1 MILLDLQTCA
11 AGYSPTAWQRS
22 LFPAEYQYKIETI
35 FDGIDREIWRRHDV
49 PRRFGNRTF
58 PAGTRVVTYVSRGF
72 EAMRGFDIFMK
83 VARKICDAR
92 ADVVF
97 LVVGSDRVCYGGD
110 LRHIKE
116 KSFREHILKQDRYDL
131 DRIVFTGPLP
141 QQQLAEVFS
150 MSDLHIYLTV
160 PFVLSWSLMD
170 ALACGCT
177 VLGSDTAP
185 VREVIR
191 HEQTGLL
198 AGFFDVDG
206 LTRQALRVLDDP
218 EKYRPLG
225 QAGMRLIDEGYSLEK
240 KLPEMLALYE
250 RTLERHRQKKPAPPG

>member
-1 MILLDLQTCA
+1 
-11 AGYSPTAWQRS
+11 
-22 LFPAEYQYKIETI
+22 
-35 FDGIDREIWRRHDV
+35 
-49 PRRFGNRTF
+49 
-58 PAGTRVVTYVSRGF
+58 
-72 EAMRGFDIFMK
+72 
-83 VARKICDAR
+83 
-92 ADVVF
+92 
-97 LVVGSDRVCYGGD
+97 
-110 LRHIKE
+110 
-116 KSFREHILKQDRYDL
+116 
-131 DRIVFTGPLP
+131 
-141 QQQLAEVFS
+141 
-150 MSDLHIYLTV
+150 
-160 PFVLSWSLMD
+160 MD